1 MARLQSWSNRPN
13 EVAYL
18 LNPAFCGRLLH
29 ATIGEYTKKSSTEF
43 PVPLTYLILP
53 LVLHAKTR
61 KAISSR
67 TYLTVW
73 VERNRPLLIN
83 FPERCRDYI
92 EITNEALEYMLQASY
107 VVLTDSGMLTASKI
121 PRRLNQNLNDDEE
134 IKECVNKSR
143 HVARW
148 FVQAGKVE
156 NVFVTLGVRP

>member
-1 MARLQSWSNRPN
+1 MARLQSWSDRPK

-29 ATIGEYTKKSSTEF
+29 AAVDEYKKKSSIEF
-43 PVPLTYLILP
+43 PVPLVYLILP
-53 LVLHAKTR
+53 LVLHTKTR

-73 VERNRPLLIN
+73 IERNRPLLLN

-92 EITNEALEYMLQASY
+92 EITNEALEYMLQAGY
-107 VVLTDSGMLTASKI
+107 LVLTDTGTLAANKI
-121 PRRLNQNLNDDEE
+121 PKRLNQNLNDDEE
-134 IKECVNKSR
+134 IKECVSKSR